1 MNMVVKKEM
10 QSTGEICCSLPLR
23 EPHFYYYYTLLKQV
37 GYLQRRDQVLVCI
50 HWPPHHQTLL
60 LFLFL
65 SLFFFLSWVDSPN
78 PDGGVDLLPVP
89 PAAVYGNGD
98 GKLLP
103 NREKNRGGL
112 TLNWVGSTI
121 SISTRGAEKP
131 ALICG
136 GNVNHFT
143 IRACCSFAFGF
154 SFFPPHKLLL
164 LNI

>member
-1 MNMVVKKEM
+1 M

-65 SLFFFLSWVDSPN
+65 SFFLPWVDSPN

-164 LNI
+164 PNI

>member
-65 SLFFFLSWVDSPN
+65 SLFFLSWVDSPN

-89 PAAVYGNGD
+89 PAAVYGNDD

-164 LNI
+164 PNI

>member
-1 MNMVVKKEM
+1 MVVKKEI

-65 SLFFFLSWVDSPN
+65 SLFFLSWVDSPN

-164 LNI
+164 PNI

>member
-1 MNMVVKKEM
+1 M
-10 QSTGEICCSLPLR
+10 
-23 EPHFYYYYTLLKQV
+23 LLSSPE
-37 GYLQRRDQVLVCI
+37 GA
-50 HWPPHHQTLL
+50 TFLL
-60 LFLFL
+60 LLYPFKTSWISSKARSGFSLYPLAPSPSNTPPVPL
-65 SLFFFLSWVDSPN
+65 SLSFFFLSWVDSPN

-89 PAAVYGNGD
+89 PAAVYGNDD

-164 LNI
+164 PNI

>member
-65 SLFFFLSWVDSPN
+65 SLFFLSWVDSPN

-164 LNI
+164 PNI

>member
-1 MNMVVKKEM
+1 M

-23 EPHFYYYYTLLKQV
+23 ESNFYYYYTLLKQV
-37 GYLQRRDQVLVCI
+37 GYLQRQDQVLQSVSTGPLTIKHSSCSS
-50 HWPPHHQTLL
+50 
-60 LFLFL
+60 F
-65 SLFFFLSWVDSPN
+65 SFFVPWVDSPN

-89 PAAVYGNGD
+89 PAAVYGNRD

-154 SFFPPHKLLL
+154 FFFPPHKLLL
-164 LNI
+164 PNL

>member
-10 QSTGEICCSLPLR
+10 QSTGEVCCSLPLR

-65 SLFFFLSWVDSPN
+65 SLFFLSWVDSPN

>member
-65 SLFFFLSWVDSPN
+65 SLFFLSWVDSPN

>member
-10 QSTGEICCSLPLR
+10 QSTGEVCCSLPLR

-65 SLFFFLSWVDSPN
+65 SLFFLSWVDSPN

-89 PAAVYGNGD
+89 PAAVYGNDD

-164 LNI
+164 PNI

>member
-1 MNMVVKKEM
+1 MNVKNLLTLTL
-10 QSTGEICCSLPLR
+10 QQVIQ

-65 SLFFFLSWVDSPN
+65 SLFFLSWVDSPN

-164 LNI
+164 PNI

>member
-10 QSTGEICCSLPLR
+10 QSTGEVCCSLPLR

-65 SLFFFLSWVDSPN
+65 SLFFLSWVDSPN

-164 LNI
+164 PNI

>member
-1 MNMVVKKEM
+1 M

-65 SLFFFLSWVDSPN
+65 SLFFLSWVDSPN

-89 PAAVYGNGD
+89 PAAVYGNDD

-164 LNI
+164 PNI

>member
-10 QSTGEICCSLPLR
+10 QSTGEVCCSLPLR

-65 SLFFFLSWVDSPN
+65 SLFFLSWVDSPN

-89 PAAVYGNGD
+89 PAAVYGNDD

>member
-1 MNMVVKKEM
+1 M

-65 SLFFFLSWVDSPN
+65 SLFFLSWVDSPN